1 MKQSLAEPPHL
12 DETVQP
18 RNQAQ
23 PGRISISLQKALL
36 GVIATALLAGIVPAG
51 LILDRRLVA
60 ELESRARRD
69 LQLAPRLLRDRDL
82 ALAEGMKMHAKEI
95 ARAPGVAQAMREG
108 NRALTIARAEAARA
122 GFGDTIVVV
131 DSSGAAWAGPKPDPI
146 LIRATQADTQS
157 VGVVSDSVALYTV
170 ALAPLQHAGTW
181 IGAAGVAIALSDASA
196 GLLAGL
202 ARSDIVILGARGQPT
217 AATTRDSATM
227 LIARA
232 AAAWARDSTVHEV
245 RVAGTRYLATTAP
258 LGDMGRVVFVRDLSR
273 DLGVMPK
280 LRLLA
285 ALSGGAALLLGLV
298 LGTVLALALA
308 RPVRSLA
315 DASDRVAKGDFS
327 APLAP
332 SSITEVNRVA
342 HAFEEMR
349 HALRSRLG
357 DLENANSELAARQ
370 SRLVELQSE
379 LMHRERSAANGRL
392 VAELAHEI
400 RNPVANLRNCLEL
413 IDRRLEHDT
422 EGREFASMA
431 IDELLRMHELAER
444 MLDLN
449 RPNDVKAGQCDVGEV
464 AREVVALAS
473 AGGSADSIVMSV
485 EDDGASDAAIAPD
498 ALKQVLHNIVQNARE
513 TMPRGGTIRI
523 KLGQNDSR
531 IIILVTDD
539 GPGIPR
545 DILHRLFDPFFTT
558 KGDAGGIGLG
568 LFVAEGM
575 VRVNGGRLTVAN
587 RDDGVG
593 ARFTIELPSAV
604 SDPLKDA
611 LNHPSLTL
619 DRS

>member
-1 MKQSLAEPPHL
+1 MPNVDAS
-12 DETVQP
+12 TQP
-18 RNQAQ
+18 RKQTQ
-23 PGRISISLQKALL
+23 HSRPSVSLQKALL
-36 GVIATALLAGIVPAG
+36 GVIATALLAGIIPAG
-51 LILDRRLVA
+51 LLLDRRLVA
-60 ELESRARRD
+60 ELEGRARRD
-69 LQLAPRLLRDRDL
+69 LQLAPRLLKDRDL

-95 ARAPGVAQAMREG
+95 ARTPGVAEAMREG

-131 DSSGAAWAGPKPDPI
+131 DSSGTAWAGPTPDPR
-146 LIRATQADTQS
+146 LLGATRADTQS
-157 VGVVSDSVALYTV
+157 VGVVSDSDGLYTV
-170 ALAPLQHAGTW
+170 ALAPLEHGGTW

-202 ARSDIVILGARGQPT
+202 ARSDIVILGALGQPT

-232 AAAWARDSTVHEV
+232 AAAWPRDSAVHEI
-245 RVAGTRYLATTAP
+245 RVAGTRYLATIAP
-258 LGDMGRVVFVRDLSR
+258 LGDMGRIVFVRDLSR

-315 DASDRVAKGDFS
+315 DASDRVARGDFS

-357 DLENANSELAARQ
+357 DLETANSELAARQ
-370 SRLVELQSE
+370 SRLVELQAE
-379 LMHRERSAANGRL
+379 LIHRERIAASGRL

-413 IDRRLEHDT
+413 IDRRLEHDP

-449 RPNDVKAGQCDVGEV
+449 RPSGVKPGQCEAGEV
-464 AREVVALAS
+464 AREVVALAN
-473 AGGSADSIVMSV
+473 AGASPEGLVMTV
-485 EDDGASDAAIAPD
+485 EADGAADAAIAAD
-498 ALKQVLHNIVQNARE
+498 ALKQILHNIVQNARE
-513 TMPRGGTIRI
+513 AMPQGGSIRI
-523 KLGQNDSR
+523 RLSQENSR
-531 IIILVTDD
+531 IIIRVTDD
-539 GPGIPR
+539 GPGISP
-545 DILHRLFDPFFTT
+545 DIIHRLFDPFFTT

-575 VRVNGGRLTVAN
+575 VRANGGRLTVSN
-587 RDDGVG
+587 RDDGPG
-593 ARFTIELPSAV
+593 SLFTIDLPAAE
-604 SDPLKDA
+604 SDPLKNA
-611 LNHPSLTL
+611 LHQTTL
-619 DRS
+619 KLSPESRRV

>member
-1 MKQSLAEPPHL
+1 MKHSSAQPQHVNA
-12 DETVQP
+12 TVQP
-18 RNQAQ
+18 RNPTQAS
-23 PGRISISLQKALL
+23 RFSVSLQKALL
-36 GVIATALLAGIVPAG
+36 GVIATALLAGIIPAG

-60 ELESRARRD
+60 ELEGRARRD
-69 LQLAPRLLRDRDL
+69 LQLAPRLLKDRDL
-82 ALAEGMKMHAKEI
+82 ALGEGMKMHAKEI
-95 ARAPGVAQAMREG
+95 ARAPGIAQAMREG
-108 NRALTIARAEAARA
+108 NRTLTLARAEAARA

-131 DSSGAAWAGPKPDPI
+131 DSSGTAWAGPTPNPT
-146 LIRATQADTQS
+146 LLRATRADTQS
-157 VGVVSDSVALYTV
+157 VGIVSDSLSLYTV
-170 ALAPLQHAGTW
+170 ALAPLRHGGTW
-181 IGAAGVAIALSDASA
+181 IGAAGVAIELSDASA

-232 AAAWARDSTVHEV
+232 AAAWPRDSAVHEV
-245 RVAGTRYLATTAP
+245 RVAGTRYLATIAP
-258 LGDMGRVVFVRDLSR
+258 LGDMGRIVFVRDLSR

-285 ALSGGAALLLGLV
+285 ALSGGGALLLGLV

-342 HAFEEMR
+342 RAFDEMR

-357 DLENANSELAARQ
+357 DLETANSELAARQ
-370 SRLVELQSE
+370 VRLVELQSE
-379 LMHRERSAANGRL
+379 LMHRERIAANGRL

-413 IDRRLEHDT
+413 IDRRLEHDP

-449 RPNDVKAGQCDVGEV
+449 RPDDVKAGQCDVGEV

-473 AGGSADSIVMSV
+473 AGASADGIVMTV
-485 EDDGASDAAIAPD
+485 DNFGAADAAIASD
-498 ALKQVLHNIVQNARE
+498 ALKQILHNIVQNARE
-513 TMPRGGTIRI
+513 AMPQGGTIRI
-523 KLGQNDSR
+523 NLSKKDTR
-531 IIILVTDD
+531 VIILVTDD

-593 ARFTIELPSAV
+593 ARFTIELPAAV